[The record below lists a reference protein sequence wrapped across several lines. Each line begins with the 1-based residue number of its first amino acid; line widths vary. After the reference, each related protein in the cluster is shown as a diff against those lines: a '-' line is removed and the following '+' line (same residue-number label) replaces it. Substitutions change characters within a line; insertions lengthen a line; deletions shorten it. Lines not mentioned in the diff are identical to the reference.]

1 MANYVESYITLDE
14 FKVMQLLK
22 VPYTG
27 FVRGI
32 GYTYPE
38 YFPLEIP
45 MDKSVS
51 NYSCWSCKPMFVQA
65 MDTSSEAVIRSLQI
79 STDKLA
85 SLLIYT
91 QGGECYF
98 NMGDGNIIAIP
109 KNAQTNFSV
118 NIDYTSFQLCVSLNA
133 KLEDGSEINQ
143 MTNCSINDIFLKFNI
158 DPLLLCWDKNE
169 TSSFNK
175 DEKLEEPGFWEGLIP
190 IWGSG
195 KSAYVNFKNG
205 NYGWGIFYVVVA
217 VSDIFLVKSIGQGIL
232 KGAWK
237 MGSHKCPATRQWL
250 LKHGYAKKGQPVH
263 HWAVHQEVGKKY
275 DIEWLVNQPWNC
287 KAFPDA
293 ASHMRY
299 GHGTSWKGLPPGAWW
314 EQALY
319 GTPLWFK
326 LSIFSSSDQ
335 LIDGGE
341 LIYEQIIDEDNENST
356 GIPDIY
362 LRP

>member
-1 MANYVESYITLDE
+1 M
-14 FKVMQLLK
+14 
-22 VPYTG
+22 
-27 FVRGI
+27 
-32 GYTYPE
+32 
-38 YFPLEIP
+38 
-45 MDKSVS
+45 
-51 NYSCWSCKPMFVQA
+51 
-65 MDTSSEAVIRSLQI
+65 
-79 STDKLA
+79 
-85 SLLIYT
+85 
-91 QGGECYF
+91 
-98 NMGDGNIIAIP
+98 
-109 KNAQTNFSV
+109 
-118 NIDYTSFQLCVSLNA
+118 
-133 KLEDGSEINQ
+133 
-143 MTNCSINDIFLKFNI
+143 
-158 DPLLLCWDKNE
+158 
-169 TSSFNK
+169 
-175 DEKLEEPGFWEGLIP
+175 
-190 IWGSG
+190 
-195 KSAYVNFKNG
+195 
-205 NYGWGIFYVVVA
+205 A

-237 MGSHKCPATRQWL
+237 MGSHKWPATRQWL

-356 GIPDIY
+356 GILIFIFVPKDNMPYIFWEEKLYKTTNTLLIKKWKKNSIIIDSSGLKYIEKGIFMTGWRGIY
-362 LRP
+362 GYFTSMKGRVIAVDYEYDENIEKVSLRNLQEIILERFPKSRWFHSHCWKNIEDFKETLFSCTSFEEIAQLFVRKPSNNFLTRIFKGY